1 VTDPRAVQALSP
13 PAGRSRVAALDV
25 LRGLAMV
32 LMVLDHARDFFF
44 GMTRVM
50 PTDLAVTTPA
60 LFATRWITHFC
71 APVFVFL
78 AGTSAWLFRARHS
91 PDEGMRFL
99 LGRGLF
105 LVLLEVTVVRLCWI
119 PDPTYSF
126 TLVQVI
132 WTLGWSMVL
141 LAFASRLPRGA
152 VVALGA
158 MIVLG
163 HNLLDTVHAADA
175 GAPPWLWAFVHERAT
190 VEPLPGRKVFFSY
203 PVLPWFGVMAL
214 GYGFGAV
221 VEAGRAARVA
231 WTRRIGLALM
241 LLFVVVRG
249 LNGYG
254 DPLPWSVQPTV
265 LFTAM
270 SFLNCEKYPPSLAYL
285 LMTLGPALL
294 LLSFLDSPRPPGRWK
309 AVLAML
315 GSVPLFF
322 YVAHLALLRYTSLP
336 LAWLR
341 FGPAAFEPPPGH
353 AGSPDYDLWVSYVA
367 WAVAVTLLVPV
378 AARFRVRKD
387 RNPASWLRYF

>member
-1 VTDPRAVQALSP
+1 
-13 PAGRSRVAALDV
+13 
-25 LRGLAMV
+25 MV

-78 AGTSAWLFRARHS
+78 AGASAWLHRSRHS
-91 PDEGMRFL
+91 PAESTRFL

-105 LVLLEVTVVRLCWI
+105 LVLLEVTVIRLCWI

-132 WTLGWSMVL
+132 WALGWSMAM

-158 MIVLG
+158 AIVLG
-163 HNLLDTVHAADA
+163 HNLLDSVHAADL
-175 GAPPWLWAFVHERAT
+175 GVPPWLWAFVHERAT
-190 VEPLPGRKVFFSY
+190 IEPFPGKKVFFSY

-214 GYGFGAV
+214 GYGFGAIV
-221 VEAGRAARVA
+221 QRERAARVA
-231 WTRRIGLALM
+231 WTRSAGLALT
-241 LLFVVVRG
+241 LLFFVARG

-254 DPLPWSVQPTV
+254 DPVAWSLQASSVFTV
-265 LFTAM
+265 M
-270 SFLNCEKYPPSLAYL
+270 SFLNCEKYPPSLAFL

-294 LLSFLDSPRPPGRWK
+294 LLSFLDSSRPAGRWRAAL
-309 AVLAML
+309 AVL
-315 GSVPLFF
+315 GGVPLFF

-336 LAWLR
+336 LAYLR
-341 FGPAAFEPPPGH
+341 FGAAAFEPPPGH
-353 AGSPDYDLWVSYVA
+353 AGSPDYDLWATYVA
-367 WAVAVTLLVPV
+367 WILAVALLYPV
-378 AARFRVRKD
+378 AARFRHRKELQ
-387 RNPASWLRYF
+387 PEGWLRYF